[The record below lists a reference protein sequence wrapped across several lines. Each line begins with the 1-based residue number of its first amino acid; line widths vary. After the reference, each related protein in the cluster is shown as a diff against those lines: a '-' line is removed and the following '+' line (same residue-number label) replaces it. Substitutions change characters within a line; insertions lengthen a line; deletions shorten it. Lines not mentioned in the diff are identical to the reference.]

1 MGQGISLA
9 FNFAA
14 FILAARYMSV
24 HDFGRFGFLVAI
36 VGILSK
42 VIDFG
47 LGPIVFRESSREEDS
62 NRLLNS
68 AISIRLILFLSVLII
83 YNLVIYFLGFS
94 SSEFILSNI
103 LFISIILSTRM
114 ANFRELM
121 ATPFKVQLKMHYPMT
136 LTILDSLLFLILVII
151 MPFVRG
157 GINYFVLSY
166 VFSTLPGFIIQ
177 FLFLEKKFDFKP
189 KIIFYKAGWLLKEA
203 LPLAGFVLLT
213 IVYQQFDVVLLTS
226 YKDEYSAGIYSV
238 ATRLT
243 MPLNLIP
250 GIVVTTVFPYLVKNL
265 RDRLK
270 TDAINSLVYKSLFL
284 VSFVLAIIFSFR
296 SETIVVLL
304 FGAKFRAASLPAS
317 MIFWSL
323 VFMFFN
329 YFTLDLLTAHS
340 RQILNLIYSLLL
352 VSLNTILNVL
362 LIPQYSY
369 AGVGFSK
376 LIAGFLG
383 FTFLFWVLYRYGFRL
398 SFINFKFVLWSISV
412 SVLVFFLS
420 FLPLVLYLLLSF
432 LVIIVSLKLF
442 GYFENEEW
450 DLFFRL
456 INREKWSRY
465 FRA

>member
-1 MGQGISLA
+1 
-9 FNFAA
+9 
-14 FILAARYMSV
+14 MSV

-284 VSFVLAIIFSFR
+284 VSFVLAILFSFR
-296 SETIVVLL
+296 SDTIVVLL
-304 FGAKFRAASLPAS
+304 FCAKFRAASLPAS

-383 FTFLFWVLYRYGFRL
+383 FTFLFWVLYRYGFKL

>member
-383 FTFLFWVLYRYGFRL
+383 FTFLFWVLYRYGFKL

>member
-1 MGQGISLA
+1 LGQGISLA

-14 FILAARYMSV
+14 FVLAARYMSV

-157 GINYFVLSY
+157 GIYYFVLSY
-166 VFSTLPGFIIQ
+166 VLSTLPGFIIQ

-362 LIPQYSY
+362 LIPHYSY

-376 LIAGFLG
+376 LIAGFWG

-412 SVLVFFLS
+412 SVLVFSLS

>member
-1 MGQGISLA
+1 LGQGISLA

-383 FTFLFWVLYRYGFRL
+383 FTFLFWVLYRYGFKL

>member
-1 MGQGISLA
+1 MGQGVSLA

-24 HDFGRFGFLVAI
+24 HDFGRFGYLVAI

-42 VIDFG
+42 IIDFG
-47 LGPIVFRESSREEDS
+47 LGPIVFRESSKEEDS
-62 NRLLNS
+62 NKLLNS
-68 AISIRLILFLSVLII
+68 AISIRLVLFFTILII
-83 YNLVIYFLGFS
+83 YNIVIFILKFS
-94 SSEFILSNI
+94 TSEFLISNI

-136 LTILDSLLFLILVII
+136 LTILDSLLFLILVAI
-151 MPFVRG
+151 MPLVRG
-157 GINYFVLSY
+157 GIYYFVLSY
-166 VFSTLPGFIIQ
+166 VFSTLPGFIVQ
-177 FLFLEKKFDFKP
+177 FLFLQKKFDFKP

-213 IVYQQFDVVLLTS
+213 IVYQQFDIVLLTS

-243 MPLNLIP
+243 MPLNIIP
-250 GIVVTTVFPYLVKNL
+250 GVVVTTVFPYLVKNL

-270 TDAINSLVYKSLFL
+270 TDAINSLVFKSLFL
-284 VSFVLAIIFSFR
+284 ISFVLAIVFSFR

-304 FGAKFRAASLPAS
+304 FGTKFRAASLPAS

-340 RQILNLIYSLLL
+340 RQILNLFYSLLL
-352 VSLNTILNVL
+352 VSTNTILNVL
-362 LIPQYSY
+362 LIPQFSY

-376 LIAGFLG
+376 VIAGFLG
-383 FTFLFWVLYRYGFRL
+383 FAFLFWVLYRYGFRL
-398 SFINFKFVLWSISV
+398 SFINFKFFLWTISV
-412 SVLVFFLS
+412 SVLVFILS
-420 FLPLVLYLLLSF
+420 FLPLMFYLLLSV

-442 GYFENEEW
+442 GYFENKEW

>member
-1 MGQGISLA
+1 LGQGISLA

-265 RDRLK
+265 RDR
-270 TDAINSLVYKSLFL
+270 
-284 VSFVLAIIFSFR
+284 
-296 SETIVVLL
+296 
-304 FGAKFRAASLPAS
+304 
-317 MIFWSL
+317 
-323 VFMFFN
+323 
-329 YFTLDLLTAHS
+329 
-340 RQILNLIYSLLL
+340 
-352 VSLNTILNVL
+352 
-362 LIPQYSY
+362 
-369 AGVGFSK
+369 
-376 LIAGFLG
+376 
-383 FTFLFWVLYRYGFRL
+383 
-398 SFINFKFVLWSISV
+398 
-412 SVLVFFLS
+412 
-420 FLPLVLYLLLSF
+420 
-432 LVIIVSLKLF
+432 
-442 GYFENEEW
+442 
-450 DLFFRL
+450 
-456 INREKWSRY
+456 
-465 FRA
+465 

>member
-83 YNLVIYFLGFS
+83 YNLVIYSLGFS